1 MDSRQETIFKLYET
15 RGEYLDM
22 AADAAINERPFY
34 MQKELDDI
42 NDQIKALETAVPID
56 TRWLLTGVIRHS
68 NPALLGRYVP
78 TDPRTPAE
86 IEHDEA
92 GDDWDDQKNELI
104 GG

>member
-1 MDSRQETIFKLYET
+1 MDSRQEIIYQLYET
-15 RGEYLDM
+15 RGEYYDM

-56 TRWLLTGVIRHS
+56 TRWLLTGVVHHS

-86 IEHDEA
+86 REWDEA
-92 GDDWDDQKNELI
+92 GEDWKRQMKELL
-104 GG
+104 G

>member
-1 MDSRQETIFKLYET
+1 MDSRQEIIYQLYET
-15 RGEYLDM
+15 RGEYYDM

-86 IEHDEA
+86 REWDEA
-92 GDDWDDQKNELI
+92 GEDWNRQMKELL
-104 GG
+104 G

>member
-42 NDQIKALETAVPID
+42 NDQIKALETAEPID
-56 TRWLLTGVIRHS
+56 TRWLLTGVVRRP
-68 NPALLGRYVP
+68 NPALIGRYVP

-86 IEHDEA
+86 REHDAA
-92 GDDWDDQKNELI
+92 GKDWDDQKKELLS
-104 GG
+104 

>member
-1 MDSRQETIFKLYET
+1 MDSRQEIIYQLYET
-15 RGEYLDM
+15 RGEYYDM

-78 TDPRTPAE
+78 TDPRTASQRE
-86 IEHDEA
+86 
-92 GDDWDDQKNELI
+92 WDDAGEDWNRQMKELL
-104 GG
+104 G